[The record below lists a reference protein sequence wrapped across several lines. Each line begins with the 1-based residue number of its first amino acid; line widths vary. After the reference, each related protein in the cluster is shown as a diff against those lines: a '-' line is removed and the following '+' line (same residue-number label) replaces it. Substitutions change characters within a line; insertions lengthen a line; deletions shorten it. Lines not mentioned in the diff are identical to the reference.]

1 MDKAVI
7 LLNMGA
13 PNNFGEV
20 ELFLKN
26 MFNDENIITV
36 KNRFLRKFIAFM
48 IVTSRKKVAIDNY
61 KQIGGKSPLLE
72 NTKKLIQKLQKKDNS
87 TFITFA
93 MRYTPPFSKDVI
105 DQLKKKNIKEVFLLP
120 LYPQYSTT
128 TTKSSI
134 EEFIE
139 KANSLSLNAKITFIK
154 RFYKERGLNE
164 AIISKIEKEVEALCP
179 SKIDLIFSAHSLP
192 QRIVDKGDSYQKEI
206 EEHVQILSDMLIKK
220 GVRFKNIHLAYQS
233 KLGPVK
239 WIGPSLEEKLKTISN
254 KNVLIY
260 PISFLLDNSETI
272 QELHI
277 EYADFAKKL
286 GFESY
291 KVCKCL
297 NDDDKFISFLHK
309 YYTNNYSLS
318 KI

>member
-1 MDKAVI
+1 MNKAVI

-13 PNNFGEV
+13 PNNLDEV

-36 KNRFLRKFIAFM
+36 KNRLLRKFIAFM
-48 IVTSRKKVAIDNY
+48 IVASRKKVAKENY

-72 NTKKLIQKLQKKDNS
+72 NTERLIKKLQEKDSS
-87 TFITFA
+87 TYITYA

-105 DQLKKKNIKEVFLLP
+105 AKLKQKDIKKVFLLP

-134 EEFIE
+134 EEFIDE
-139 KANSLSLNAKITFIK
+139 ANKASLKAKITYTK
-154 RFYKERGLNE
+154 RFYKEKGFNLV
-164 AIISKIEKEVEALCP
+164 IISQIKKEIEGLDI
-179 SKIDLIFSAHSLP
+179 SKMDLIFSAHSLP
-192 QRIVDKGDSYQKEI
+192 QKIVDRGDSYQKEI
-206 EEHVQILSDMLIKK
+206 EEHVQILSDMLKEK
-220 GVRFKNIHLAYQS
+220 GIIFNNIHLAYQS
-233 KLGPVK
+233 KLGPIK
-239 WIGPSLEEKLKTISN
+239 WIGPSLEEKLETITS
-254 KNVLIY
+254 KNVLVY

-277 EYADFAKKL
+277 EYANIAKKL
-286 GFESY
+286 GYANY

-297 NDDDKFISFLHK
+297 NDDDDFAKFLYK
-309 YYTNNYSLS
+309 YFTS
-318 KI
+318 I